1 MQACVPQNS
10 TRAIIIYN
18 DALDL
23 ASFVCFQ
30 QETPGS
36 FSPSEVDFLSTL
48 FTTNNS
54 QHHAP
59 HRQCVNKSTA
69 YSSSLQSC
77 VVHSCLDLRGG
88 DGLEIEIRTVENT
101 AHIAAMSWPNP
112 TRLVSSL
119 LMRTSSH
126 PFNTCIPRP
135 LCLGHFVLSFADQ
148 KLINNFSNS
157 NPEILHFCV
166 LKRRAIHE
174 PWFYILASPP
184 AMLFPCANLCGLQ
197 GHWSARRVF
206 WLTHHPFA
214 LTDACPWGIRGHP
227 WKPKVEHAKQ
237 GEFLMLTKGLLV
249 CVVVDGTHGLAW
261 KI

>member
-1 MQACVPQNS
+1 MQACVPHNS

-166 LKRRAIHE
+166 LKDALSTNHGSISLPLHRQCFFPVRTCVDCKAIG
-174 PWFYILASPP
+174 PLGGFSGLLIILLPSQMPVPGAYE
-184 AMLFPCANLCGLQ
+184 A
-197 GHWSARRVF
+197 
-206 WLTHHPFA
+206 
-214 LTDACPWGIRGHP
+214 IRGSRR
-227 WKPKVEHAKQ
+227 WNTQ
-237 GEFLMLTKGLLV
+237 NKGSS
-249 CVVVDGTHGLAW
+249 
-261 KI
+261 